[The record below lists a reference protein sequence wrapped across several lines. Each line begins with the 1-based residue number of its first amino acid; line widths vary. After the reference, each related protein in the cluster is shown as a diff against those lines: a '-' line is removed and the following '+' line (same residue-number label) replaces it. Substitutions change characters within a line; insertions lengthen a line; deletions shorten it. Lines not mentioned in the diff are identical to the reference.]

1 MTDYIVRPF
10 CEDDRPTT
18 VAMGNRDR
26 PPHRHGTVAGGRYW
40 ESMKPEGLVELRLVA
55 VDPETDQVIA
65 SMGATDLSTASWKM
79 EDVVGFG
86 ILVTPEYRRQGIGSM
101 FYEKA
106 FAFAQERGAKRMV
119 TGYLEN
125 SPDEP
130 AIAFLQKRGFTE
142 QEREKPSY
150 LDLRTWDPTP
160 FLPAMAK
167 AEADGIR
174 LLAYSDAEDNEE
186 NRRRLYDLFV
196 ALIHDIPRRDDQP
209 FSVEPFEP
217 WAKTTFEN
225 PNFKAELFQLA
236 EKDGQ
241 WVGLSHVMPKF
252 ETDSVSQWLTG
263 VSREARGH
271 GVAMAMKVRSYITAK
286 ELGYTVITTENH
298 EDNAPMLA
306 VNKKFGFIPEAQEVS
321 YNKVLH
327 E

>member
-10 CEDDRPTT
+10 CEDDRPTI
-18 VAMGNRDR
+18 VEMGNRDR
-26 PPHRHGTVAGGRYW
+26 PPHRHGTVTGGRYW
-40 ESMKPEGLVELRLVA
+40 ETMKPAGLVEIRLVA
-55 VDPETDQVIA
+55 ADPETNLPIA
-65 SMGATDLSTASWKM
+65 SMGATDLGTQSWKI

-86 ILVTPEYRRQGIGSM
+86 IMVGHEYRRQGIGAM

-119 TGYLEN
+119 TGFSEH

-160 FLPAMAK
+160 LLPAIAK
-167 AEADGIR
+167 AETDGFRLFSYADV
-174 LLAYSDAEDNEE
+174 EDTEE
-186 NRRRLYDLFV
+186 NRRKLYDLFV
-196 ALIHDIPRRDDQP
+196 PLIYDIPRRDDQP
-209 FSVEPFEP
+209 FTVEPFEP
-217 WAKTTFEN
+217 WAKTTFDN

-271 GVAMAMKVRSYITAK
+271 GLSLAMKVRSYVTAK
-286 ELGYTVITTENH
+286 EMGYTVMTTENH
-298 EDNAPMLA
+298 EDNGPMLA
-306 VNKKFGFIPEAQEVS
+306 VNKKFGFIPEPQDVS
-321 YNKVLH
+321 YNKVL
-327 E
+327 